1 MENSPLSFL
10 PLVVMS
16 VLEEI
21 QLLNDRVDTTRG
33 WTFEWLKELLQVI
46 PARI

>member
-1 MENSPLSFL
+1 MENSPLSYL

-21 QLLNDRVDTTRG
+21 QSSSNRVDVASG
-33 WTFEWLKELLQVI
+33 WTLEQLGDFL
-46 PARI
+46 